1 MASTSNDLSGKHLM
15 KKRKRVGIFGW
26 GLVAPKSPNVK
37 KFEENLGHASSW
49 LEPFKDFGPSN
60 FLVGQPDFNFEDYK
74 AWINDHFEPRKYS
87 QLDAKMGDAVKFAIG
102 SYIQAL
108 EINPGIRQVMSELGQ
123 QAHVYV
129 GTGLGDLSVSYDASL
144 SYYRS
149 KRRWDKF
156 WCKPI
161 HHPILRAYAE
171 ASEDERASMRATYGA
186 PQDPGELDPESEA
199 FDDLRDDWYDF
210 WSHHSEGLQEY
221 LGKLRDIESESIVG
235 DVDSGKGHVIRRKI
249 AARRK
254 LNKAYGCPTEPWG
267 GVEAKLLWNIANI
280 AGAQI
285 SMLGKITGTC
295 VAPIAACSGFTA
307 ALKLA
312 DNAIQLG
319 EAKVAVVGMTDP
331 RPHPLSVAAFHDAR
345 VISNDR
351 GVSKP
356 FTGLRGTHIAG
367 GACVWIVGDYDYLT
381 GLGMKPIGLEICGI
395 GLNAD
400 AHHIITPSAEGPK
413 GAIQNALAQ
422 AEVSAA
428 QIDTWDMH
436 ATATPGD
443 WLELQNA
450 LALFSDGALYTARKG
465 SFGHGM
471 SVCGGWELTAQ
482 HLGMMNGQIYP
493 VNLEEDEIHG
503 HIRPYAKQLV
513 RNETLPFDGRWA
525 GKINMGVGGI
535 NGCLIC
541 RRWPDDDN

>member
-1 MASTSNDLSGKHLM
+1 MS
-15 KKRKRVGIFGW
+15 KRKRIGIFGW
-26 GLVAPKSPNVK
+26 GVVAPKSPNVK
-37 KFEENLGHASSW
+37 TFAENLKEASSW
-49 LEPFKDFGPSN
+49 LEPFNDFGPSN
-60 FLVGQPDFNFEDYK
+60 FLVGQPDFDFSDYK
-74 AWINDHFEPRKYS
+74 PWIDDHFEPRKYS
-87 QLDAKMGDAVKFAIG
+87 QLDRKMGDAVKFAIG
-102 SYIQAL
+102 AYIQAL
-108 EINPGIRQVMSELGQ
+108 EANPGIRQVMSELGQ

-129 GTGLGDLSVSYDASL
+129 GTGLGDLSVGYEASL
-144 SYYRS
+144 GYYRA

-156 WCKPI
+156 WCKPVN
-161 HHPILRAYAE
+161 HKILREYYESSADDRSAIRE
-171 ASEDERASMRATYGA
+171 QYGA
-186 PQDPGELDPESEA
+186 PTDPSDVSPDEESFEDI
-199 FDDLRDDWYDF
+199 FDDWNAF
-210 WSHHSEGLQEY
+210 WVFHSDGLQEY
-221 LGKLRDIESESIVG
+221 LQKLREIESESITG

-249 AARRK
+249 AARKK
-254 LNKAYGCPTEPWG
+254 LNKEYGCPTEPWG
-267 GVEAKLLWNIANI
+267 GVPAKLLWNIANI

-295 VAPIAACSGFTA
+295 IAPIAACSGFIA

-331 RPHPLSVAAFHDAR
+331 VPHPLSVAAFHDAR

-367 GACVWIVGDYDYLT
+367 GACVWIVGDYDYLS
-381 GLGMKPIGLEICGI
+381 GLGMEPLGMEIAGI

-413 GAIQNALAQ
+413 RAIQNALGQ

-450 LALFSDGALYTARKG
+450 LALFSDNALYTARKG

-482 HLGMMNGQIYP
+482 HLGIIENTILP

-513 RNETLPFDGRWA
+513 RNEGHDFDGKWA

-541 RRWPDDDN
+541 KKWS

>member
-1 MASTSNDLSGKHLM
+1 MNQ
-15 KKRKRVGIFGW
+15 RRRIGIFGW
-26 GLVAPKSPNVK
+26 GLVAPKSPNIK
-37 KFEENLGHASSW
+37 TFEKNLAEAKSW
-49 LEPFKDFGPSN
+49 LEPFTDFGPSN
-60 FLVGQPDFNFEDYK
+60 FLVGQPDFKFEDYRD
-74 AWINDHFEPRKYS
+74 WVDDHFEPRKYS
-87 QLDAKMGDAVKFAIG
+87 QLDAKMGSAVKYAIG
-102 SYIQAL
+102 AYIQAL
-108 EINPGIRQVMSELGQ
+108 ETNPGIRQVMSELGQ

-129 GTGLGDLSVSYDASL
+129 GTGLGDLKVTYEASL
-144 SYYRS
+144 SYYRA

-156 WCKPI
+156 WCKPMY
-161 HHPILRAYAE
+161 HRALGKYMEATAAE
-171 ASEDERASMRATYGA
+171 KARMREEVGA
-186 PQDPGELDPESEA
+186 PADPAEMDPAEEA
-199 FDDLRDDWYDF
+199 YEDALDDWYAF
-210 WSHHSEGLQEY
+210 WVFKSDGLKEY
-221 LGKLRDIESESIVG
+221 LMRLRDIESESITG

-249 AARRK
+249 AARKK
-254 LNKAYGCPTEPWG
+254 LNQKYGCPTEPWA
-267 GVEAKLLWNIANI
+267 GVSAKLLWNIANI

-295 VAPIAACSGFTA
+295 IAPVAACSGFIA

-331 RPHPLSVAAFHDAR
+331 GPHPLSVAAFHDAR

-367 GACVWIVGDYDYLT
+367 GSCIWIVGDYDYLT
-381 GLGMKPIGLEICGI
+381 GLGMKPVGLEIAGI

-413 GAIQNALAQ
+413 GAIQHALGQ
-422 AEVSAA
+422 ASVSAA

-450 LALFSDGALYTARKG
+450 LALFSDNALYSARKG
-465 SFGHGM
+465 TFGHGM

-482 HLGMMNGQIYP
+482 HLGVAQNRIFP
-493 VNLEEDEIHG
+493 VNLEDDEIHG

-513 RNETLPFDGRWA
+513 RSNTLTFDGNWA

-541 RRWPDDDN
+541 KRWPEKDGS

>member
-1 MASTSNDLSGKHLM
+1 MNQ
-15 KKRKRVGIFGW
+15 RKRIGIFGW
-26 GLVAPKSPNVK
+26 GLVAPKSPNIGV
-37 KFEENLGHASSW
+37 FEKNLEEGGTW
-49 LEPFKDFGPSN
+49 LEPFTAFGPSN

-74 AWINDHFEPRKYS
+74 PWIDNHFEPRKYS
-87 QLDAKMGDAVKFAIG
+87 QLDAKMGNAVKFAIG
-102 SYIQAL
+102 AYIQAL
-108 EINPGIRQVMSELGQ
+108 ETNPGIRQVMSELGQ
-123 QAHVYV
+123 MAHVYV
-129 GTGLGDLSVSYDASL
+129 GTGLGDLQVSYETSL
-144 SYYRS
+144 DYYRA

-161 HHPILRAYAE
+161 YHRLLNTYAE
-171 ASEDERASMRATYGA
+171 ASAAEKAQIREEYGA
-186 PQDPGELDPESEA
+186 PQDPAGLDQDHDIY
-199 FDDLRDDWYDF
+199 DDVVDDWNAF
-210 WSHHSEGLQEY
+210 WVFHSDGLKEY
-221 LGKLRDIESESIVG
+221 LLRLREIESESITG
-235 DVDSGKGHVIRRKI
+235 DVDSEKGHVIRRKI
-249 AARRK
+249 AARKK
-254 LNKAYGCPTEPWG
+254 LNRHYGCPTEPWG
-267 GVEAKLLWNIANI
+267 SVSAKLLWNIANI

-295 VAPIAACSGFTA
+295 VAPIAACSGFIA

-331 RPHPLSVAAFHDAR
+331 LPHPLSVAAFHDAR
-345 VISNDR
+345 VISNDL

-367 GACVWIVGDYDYLT
+367 GSCIWIVGDYDFLT
-381 GLGMKPIGLEICGI
+381 NMGMKPLGLEICGI

-413 GAIQNALAQ
+413 GAIQCALGQ
-422 AEVSAA
+422 ANVSAA
-428 QIDTWDMH
+428 QINSWDMH

-450 LALFSDGALYTARKG
+450 LALFSDDALYTARKG
-465 SFGHGM
+465 TFGHGM

-482 HLGMMNGQIYP
+482 HLGLARGEIFP
-493 VNLEEDEIHG
+493 VDLEESEIHG

-513 RNETLPFDGRWA
+513 RNKKLTTDGQWA

-541 RRWPDDDN
+541 RRWPE